1 MLGHLPTT
9 SGSRYL
15 HRCRSAP
22 AAGGCPILAH
32 HFGQQAV
39 MSLQSITNGKAFG
52 ALSCGSAE
60 TALLPLSILFFY
72 IVFVLGFR
80 TLQSITKG
88 KAFGALSCGS
98 AETALLPLSIL
109 FFYIVFVLG
118 FRTLRSITK
127 GKAFGALSCGSAE
140 TALLPLSISFFY
152 IVFVL
157 GVSHSAECDQGRCP
171 LETHEL
177 FVKSSIKN
185 FIIFRVSGLRFRSP
199 ERVSAGRFPRP
210 ESASR
215 CTDPANWFCR

>member
-15 HRCRSAP
+15 HRCQSAP

-39 MSLQSITNGKAFG
+39 MSLQSITKGKAFG
-52 ALSCGSAE
+52 ALSCGSIK
-60 TALLPLSILFFY
+60 TALLPLSILFYY

-88 KAFGALSCGS
+88 KAFGALLCTGTLNVCPHRNSF
-98 AETALLPLSIL
+98 AASI
-109 FFYIVFVLG
+109 
-118 FRTLRSITK
+118 
-127 GKAFGALSCGSAE
+127 AF
-140 TALLPLSISFFY
+140 IFY

-210 ESASR
+210 ESALH